1 MKRVLSA
8 VALSILL
15 PAAVS
20 AQTPPPLPPVPPVPP
35 SPVVA
40 PLPPTPPP
48 PPRAPRGIAP
58 VMVEQFAFD
67 EAMRNVVRVD
77 REVIREAQEQA
88 RIALE
93 HTRIVTPEF
102 HNAFNFDF
110 QPHFADTQDPSGSY
124 SNGLNAIGQRQW
136 ERAITQFDRAI
147 AQKSPRADA
156 ALYWKAYAQYRNNQV
171 QEAIATIAVLRKDF
185 GQSPY
190 LNDAKVLEADVRRT
204 PPQDIVDDEIKV
216 LAISAQQHSD
226 PARAVPL
233 LEGVLTGTNSLR
245 VKQHALF
252 VLAQINDPKARP
264 ILMGYAKGGGLP
276 DLQSR
281 AIQYLA
287 QDKKTTSAELQQIYN
302 ETKSTQVK
310 LAIINAYQ
318 QTGNRIALQGV
329 LNTTTPTAAP
339 PSGGRPGDT
348 TLIRQQALGA
358 LTGILSPQDLW
369 QLYEKEQ
376 DVTLRRQMVSAF
388 GSMRALDQLNQVIR
402 TEKDPS
408 VRRRAIQSLGAFKTE
423 QTGPMLV
430 EMYGRE
436 TDVETKRAIISAFS
450 TQNNVDS
457 LIAISKKETSNDL
470 RLSIV
475 ERLTEM
481 SRRSKVA
488 ADYLGE
494 LLKGGR

>member
-20 AQTPPPLPPVPPVPP
+20 AQTLPPTPPLPPVPP

-48 PPRAPRGIAP
+48 PPPARRLMAPGT
-58 VMVEQFAFD
+58 VEQFAFD

-77 REVIREAQEQA
+77 REVMREAQEQA

-93 HTRIVTPEF
+93 HTRIVSPEF
-102 HNAFNFDF
+102 HTMIDF
-110 QPHFADTQDPSGSY
+110 QPHFSDTQDPTGAY
-124 SNGLNAIGQRQW
+124 SSGLNAIGQRQW
-136 ERAITQFDRAI
+136 ERAITHFDRAI
-147 AQKSPRADA
+147 AQKSPRADG

-190 LNDAKVLEADVRRT
+190 LSDAKVLEADVRRT

-264 ILMGYAKGGGLP
+264 ILLGYAKGSGLP

-302 ETKSTQVK
+302 ETKNTQVK

-318 QTGNRIALQGV
+318 QTGNRTALQGV

-339 PSGGRPGDT
+339 PAGGRPGDT
-348 TLIRQQALGA
+348 MLIRQQALGA

-450 TQNNVDS
+450 AQNNVDS

-494 LLKGGR
+494 LLKGGGGK